1 MAHPKDLTD
10 ADMSITNDWPQ
21 AISVIVGNN
30 DNMDDTFPSPANIA
44 SGSIATGY
52 VSASSFPGQSSFAV
66 TFSAGDKMTVD
77 IGTGFYNTGTKP
89 ESFPDGKAGA
99 ILAPGTPFSTGV
111 DFNFQF
117 FDGPGI
123 LPALINSAIQANLPA
138 LVAFIDAHGLI
149 IKISDTNVLKITQL
163 QIDPSAVVCT
173 YAAGLSVPNSS
184 IWNVNAI
191 FNIAKG
197 TIVGSETITNETGNI
212 NLSVSDCFIYLQ
224 AQVDTSLQTDPKVTA
239 LQCSFGDFSL
249 SGTIITVLEAL
260 FPLFAELIKLG
271 LTPYRAGG
279 AINTDFNA
287 TIISAINSAISAAFH
302 STKSSDGLLEGPA
315 NSLGLDKSIIR
326 PATLSRSPKN
336 IDLAKWMSAPQIQ
349 ALPLGQLKLPGTH
362 DSATYG
368 LTDVLSQIS
377 YDDIA
382 LLWALSNQSAPAN
395 GNPPIPAKP
404 SPDDPIYLG
413 PELYDFVIGTAVN
426 SVSRTQD
433 MNILQQLQSGIRYFD
448 FRVYFDSRDNTFY
461 TQHALRGP
469 AFSDILSQIQ
479 TFITANPSS
488 GELIF
493 AYISHTNLKGY
504 PEQVPALAKL
514 VNSYIAPGN
523 IYFQPTPAGGSSF
536 DFQSLAGTTV
546 RAITAGAPK
555 VMFLNGDYAQFTF
568 ADTITNTGGYAS
580 LESKNE
586 RYTVSEMAS
595 QEGQALQANTL
606 PLWQVSWSLGADTAT
621 IVQNIL
627 VLLTGV
633 NQWCLQDIATGANA
647 ALAGFLGQYG
657 GASGKFN
664 LVTVDWLELGG
675 TTSVPELIVGMN

>member
-1 MAHPKDLTD
+1 MAHPIDLTD

-21 AISVIVGNN
+21 AITVIVGNN

-66 TFSAGDKMTVD
+66 TFSASDKMTVD

-138 LVAFIDAHGLI
+138 LIAFIDAHGI
-149 IKISDTNVLKITQL
+149 TVKISDTNVFKITQL

-173 YAAGLSVPNSS
+173 YAA
-184 IWNVNAI
+184 
-191 FNIAKG
+191 AKG
-197 TIVGSETITNETGNI
+197 TIVGSETITNETGDI

-224 AQVDTSLQTDPKVTA
+224 AQVDTTLQTDPKVTA
-239 LQCSFGDFSL
+239 LQCSFGDFGL

-260 FPLFAELIKLG
+260 SPLFAELIKLG
-271 LTPYRAGG
+271 LTPYRAAG
-279 AINTDFNA
+279 AINTDFNV

-302 STKSSDGLLEGPA
+302 SVKSSDGLLKGLV
-315 NSLGLDKSIIR
+315 NSLGPDKSIIR
-326 PATLSRSPKN
+326 PATLSRSPKS
-336 IDLAKWMSAPQIQ
+336 IDLANWMSAPQIQ

-395 GNPPIPAKP
+395 GNPPIPPKP
-404 SPDDPIYLG
+404 SPEDPIYLG
-413 PELYDFVIGTAVN
+413 PELYNFVMGTAVN

-479 TFITANPSS
+479 TFLTANPSS

-493 AYISHTNLKGY
+493 AYISHTNLKSY

-523 IYFQPTPAGGSSF
+523 IYFQPTPVGGSSF

-555 VMFLNGDYAQFTF
+555 VMFLNGDCAQFAF
-568 ADTITNTGGYAS
+568 ADTITNTVGYAS
-580 LESKNE
+580 LESDNE

-595 QEGQALQANTL
+595 QEGEALQANTL
-606 PLWQVSWSLGADTAT
+606 PLWQVSWALGADTAT

-627 VLLTGV
+627 VLLTGES
-633 NQWCLQDIATGANA
+633 QWCLQDIAAGANA
-647 ALAGFLGQYG
+647 SLAGFLGQYG

-675 TTSVPELIVGMN
+675 ATSVPELIVGMNSK